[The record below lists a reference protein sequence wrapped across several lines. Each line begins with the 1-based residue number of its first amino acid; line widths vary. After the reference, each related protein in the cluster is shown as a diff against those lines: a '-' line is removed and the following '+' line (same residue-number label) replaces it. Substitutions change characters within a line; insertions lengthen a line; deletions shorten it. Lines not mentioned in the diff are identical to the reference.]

1 MKLKVYHFENFNE
14 GYLLVAA
21 NNISEAHKIVKEK
34 VVGEIMWNVQNT
46 LAIYDTSN
54 PDNEHGCI
62 ILNRI
67 K

>member
-1 MKLKVYHFENFNE
+1 MKLKVYHFENFDE

-21 NNISEAHKIVKEK
+21 NNISEAHRIVKEE
-34 VVGEIMWNVQNT
+34 VGNIMWNVHDT
-46 LAIYDTSN
+46 LAIYETAN
-54 PDNEHGCI
+54 PDDKSDRI

>member
-1 MKLKVYHFENFNE
+1 MKLKVYHFENFNN
-14 GYLLVAA
+14 GYILVAA
-21 NNISEAHKIVKEK
+21 TNIYEAHKIVIKE
-34 VVGEIMWNVQNT
+34 VGNLMWNVQNT
-46 LAIYDTSN
+46 HAVYESKN